1 MTNIDTNIDNYTIAE
16 LLLILVIYTPTSD
29 NVDKATNAYIS
40 RFEAENN
47 DKMVNF
53 FSDMQNK
60 LEQYVDDLET
70 SDDPAEMQGAKE
82 QTTNWWANQALKQS
96 SQVQNDKITERV
108 QKIDVYNDNHLPMK
122 REQLGVNNV
131 KSVDVAQDSLN
142 PTLKNINQRLV
153 VIDSQFRS
161 SISPSSSI
169 FSSSSSF
176 STSSFSAISVGCS
189 ALPMIFSGSV
199 P

>member
-16 LLLILVIYTPTSD
+16 LLLILDIDTPTSD

-47 DKMVNF
+47 HDMVNF

-70 SDDPAEMQGAKE
+70 GDDPAEMQGAKE

-142 PTLKNINQRLV
+142 PNLENTTTRLINL
-153 VIDSQFRS
+153 DSQYRQS
-161 SISPSSSI
+161 SVETDL
-169 FSSSSSF
+169 
-176 STSSFSAISVGCS
+176 STDYT
-189 ALPMIFSGSV
+189 LDLTEPL
-199 P
+199 